1 MEIADV
7 DESETIDLEELKEL
21 VTKLECTMNEDS
33 IKEIFDKEDSNAD
46 GELSKV
52 EFGNALFSILK
63 ITKETAVEEDAEN
76 TKLAASAAE
85 EAPEENKAEDEEEA
99 KPKK

>member
-1 MEIADV
+1 LVKSLKEKLDETEEISAELSTEIANSWMEIADV

-63 ITKETAVEEDAEN
+63 ITKETAVEEDA
-76 TKLAASAAE
+76 
-85 EAPEENKAEDEEEA
+85 
-99 KPKK
+99 

>member
-1 MEIADV
+1 M
-7 DESETIDLEELKEL
+7 
-21 VTKLECTMNEDS
+21 
-33 IKEIFDKEDSNAD
+33 
-46 GELSKV
+46 
-52 EFGNALFSILK
+52 
-63 ITKETAVEEDAEN
+63 EEDAEN